1 MRRCPVICGSVTS
14 ARPALSVAASLGQ
27 ACHQEA
33 ASMPDPSPWPAEN
46 VAPLSRFDY
55 DTVDDDN
62 DHTAVGSYCR

>member
-1 MRRCPVICGSVTS
+1 VPSDLRIGYVHTTGLERGGILGSGLPPGSRQHARSIPVAG
-14 ARPALSVAASLGQ
+14 
-27 ACHQEA
+27 
-33 ASMPDPSPWPAEN
+33 EN

>member
-1 MRRCPVICGSVTS
+1 
-14 ARPALSVAASLGQ
+14 LSVAASLGQ